1 MAYFAWELL
10 GRYKLTANVTKTKV
24 MIFRKGG
31 RVNKNIMFVYYV
43 NANYC
48 LAWNITHERY
58 NIWILNAL
66 YGYN

>member
-1 MAYFAWELL
+1 
-10 GRYKLTANVTKTKV
+10 

-31 RVNKNIMFVYYV
+31 RVNKNIMFVYKV

-58 NIWILNAL
+58 NIFILNAL
-66 YGYN
+66 YGYY